1 MFLCFKLG
9 WSCVFTLDGETL
21 CSSTLG
27 KWGAHMQELWV
38 IHQLVSLPLNTAEK
52 GSSVPLEA
60 LFATFDDS
68 KSLGG
73 VISVYLKR
81 RTNLNPSPLGAPRE
95 TDLTVSLWVKAYC
108 SLLWGIFGVLTNSVN
123 RHLLQEWSEFSTMG
137 THASLGGGNLHG

>member
-21 CSSTLG
+21 CSSTLD

-73 VISVYLKR
+73 GDLCLPQKENKSKPLP
-81 RTNLNPSPLGAPRE
+81 TGSPTR
-95 TDLTVSLWVKAYC
+95 DRSDSLFV
-108 SLLWGIFGVLTNSVN
+108 G
-123 RHLLQEWSEFSTMG
+123 
-137 THASLGGGNLHG
+137 